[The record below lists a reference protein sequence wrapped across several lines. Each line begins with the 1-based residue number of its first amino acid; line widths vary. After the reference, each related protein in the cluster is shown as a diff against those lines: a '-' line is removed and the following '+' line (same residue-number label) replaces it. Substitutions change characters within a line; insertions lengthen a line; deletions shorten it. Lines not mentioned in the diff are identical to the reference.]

1 MKIFTKRG
9 IIGKLIIVIILMSII
24 GCAMPKNISFATT
37 DAGGVLLKPITDFAI
52 GIGDAIINLI
62 HKVLFNM
69 DKALLVLDKT
79 SLGWL
84 WALVAGVVIAAI
96 VAVAVFAIGAVGAT
110 ALSALGTA
118 LISTATTAGAAGA
131 AAGAAGAA
139 AGAAGAAA
147 GAAGAA
153 AGATGATAIAAALA
167 ALGPYVVGSMIVTS
181 VATGVKTGA
190 VAGFFVNRNL
200 FGDEEVF
207 PLYRISPEEIF
218 EGKIPMLNVNFFE
231 AEAKDTVDTEKNNS
245 TTDFHE
251 AESNTF
257 YEETM
262 NSAVSQVNTYLGN
275 KGYSKTIEDTKK
287 DGVASYDI
295 TTDKWEK
302 DNATYYATVKG
313 RVPSSGGISPGSIT
327 VVLYTNGSEGAP
339 ALNDTAFTLK
349 PTIAKWYYALRTLAI
364 VVMLLILVYI
374 GIRIMTS
381 SIASEKSKYK
391 NMLVDWVV
399 AFCLIFIMH
408 YIMVF
413 ANNINDSL
421 IKIFDSVAE
430 SKGFTA
436 IIDDRD
442 ESLWKKLNEKDGIQL
457 DPSMKITEKNQE
469 TGEEKEVAIEWQTN
483 LMGAFR
489 IWAAQN
495 SKEVEGLVYVG
506 YGLCFLIM
514 VFYTI
519 FFLATYLKR
528 LVYLAFL
535 TIMAPLVA
543 MTYPI
548 DKLNDGKAQAFDMWL
563 KEYIFNLLLQPVH
576 LLLYVVLI
584 SSAFELVASNVIYAL
599 VAIGFLMPA
608 EKLIRKFFG
617 FEKAQTPGMLANA
630 TGAAIAM
637 NTINRLLRP
646 LPPRHKVNR
655 KDYDQYSTEV
665 SDNKGIDN
673 KMLYDGYE
681 NTEGS
686 EDKTPV
692 KTVEAKDDST
702 PPQGNNKSP
711 ENTPPVVPANHVI
724 ITGDSKRKMEEE
736 EAKRKAAEEEA
747 KRKKEEEEMAR
758 KKEEKKRQEYE
769 KAHPIRTNIKRAKN
783 NTKRNIKRAKTIT
796 RNYLGNAVQRAY
808 RNYNPAEA
816 IRSMNKVATGALV
829 GAPLSIVAGA
839 AKIASGSSIND
850 SVSAAANTISTAV
863 QFTTKDREP
872 INPDDAKSV
881 GEDFVRSQE
890 DNIEEYKKK
899 IRAQKTNEKIHDRE
913 NVQRMQEYLN
923 INDYNEAQQ
932 KLEEYR
938 DCFDANIDDIE
949 TVATI
954 VKKVE
959 KDGWNK
965 DLAKTTAKAYSSV
978 AKRPSKMSQKEYDDF
993 KSRWK
998 RYVNTQGITDE
1009 KQADKAVNEI
1019 IRKVENFGVTK
1030 DGLKDL

>member
-1 MKIFTKRG
+1 MKIFTKKG

-79 SLGWL
+79 SFAWKWFWTIVAG
-84 WALVAGVVIAAI
+84 LVAAVIVAIAAFGI
-96 VAVAVFAIGAVGAT
+96 GIAGAVLLKALGTAVISGVGAVGAIG
-110 ALSALGTA
+110 LK
-118 LISTATTAGAAGA
+118 
-131 AAGAAGAA
+131 
-139 AGAAGAAA
+139 
-147 GAAGAA
+147 
-153 AGATGATAIAAALA
+153 AALA
-167 ALGPYVVGSMIVTS
+167 SLGTYVIGSMIVAS
-181 VATGVKTGA
+181 VATGAKAGL

-231 AEAKDTVDTEKNNS
+231 NEAKDTVDTDNS
-245 TTDFHE
+245 ITDFHE
-251 AESNTF
+251 VESNTF
-257 YEETM
+257 YEKIM

-275 KGYSKTIEDTKK
+275 KGYSKTIEDNKK
-287 DGVASYDI
+287 DGVYDI

-313 RVPSSGGISPGSIT
+313 IVSSFVDGSIT
-327 VVLYTNGSEGAP
+327 VDLYTNGSEEAP

-430 SKGFTA
+430 SRGFTA
-436 IIDDRD
+436 VIDDED
-442 ESLWKKLNEKDGIQL
+442 GSLWKKLNEKDGIQL
-457 DPSMKITEKNQE
+457 DPNMRINDPD
-469 TGEEKEVAIEWQTN
+469 TGKENAAIEWQTN

-489 IWAAQN
+489 IWAAQDA
-495 SKEVEGLVYVG
+495 KEVEGLVYVG

-514 VFYTI
+514 VFYTV

-528 LVYLAFL
+528 LIYLAFL

-655 KDYDQYSTEV
+655 KDYDQYSTDV

-673 KMLYDGYE
+673 ELLYDGYE
-681 NTEGS
+681 NTQES
-686 EDKTPV
+686 ENKTPV
-692 KTVEAKDDST
+692 KTVEQKGDST
-702 PPQGNNKSP
+702 PQDNNKGP
-711 ENTPPVVPANHVI
+711 ENTPPVVPARHLI
-724 ITGDSKRKMEEE
+724 ITGETKRKMEEE
-736 EAKRKAAEEEA
+736 EAKRKKEEEA
-747 KRKKEEEEMAR
+747 KRKQEEEMAR
-758 KKEEKKRQEYE
+758 KEEERKQALLEYNRQQAKKKQQEYE
-769 KAHPIRTNIKRAKN
+769 KAHPIRTIIKRAKN
-783 NTKRNIKRAKTIT
+783 KTPRSIKRAKTIT
-796 RNYLGNAVQRAY
+796 RNYLGNALQRAY
-808 RNYNPAEA
+808 RNYDPAEA
-816 IRSMNKVATGALV
+816 IRSMNKVATGALI

-913 NVQRMQEYLN
+913 NVYRMQEYLN

-965 DLAKTTAKAYSSV
+965 DLAKTTAIAYSSV

-998 RYVNTQGITDE
+998 RYVNMKGITDE

>member
-1 MKIFTKRG
+1 
-9 IIGKLIIVIILMSII
+9 
-24 GCAMPKNISFATT
+24 
-37 DAGGVLLKPITDFAI
+37 
-52 GIGDAIINLI
+52 
-62 HKVLFNM
+62 M
-69 DKALLVLDKT
+69 DKTNGFWKWGLT
-79 SLGWL
+79 I
-84 WALVAGVVIAAI
+84 VAGLFAAVI
-96 VAVAVFAIGAVGAT
+96 VAVAVFGIGIAGAAI
-110 ALSALGTA
+110 LSALGTA
-118 LISTATTAGAAGA
+118 VSGTA
-131 AAGAAGAA
+131 AAGAIGLK
-139 AGAAGAAA
+139 
-147 GAAGAA
+147 
-153 AGATGATAIAAALA
+153 ATLA
-167 ALGPYVVGSMIVTS
+167 ALGPFVIGSMMVTS
-181 VATGVKTGA
+181 VATGAKTGL

-231 AEAKDTVDTEKNNS
+231 NEANDTVDTDNS
-245 TTDFHE
+245 ITDFHE

-257 YEETM
+257 NEETM

-275 KGYSKTIEDTKK
+275 KGYSKTIEDTLTLEAEA
-287 DGVASYDI
+287 DYDI

-302 DNATYYATVKG
+302 DNVTYYATVKG
-313 RVPSSGGISPGSIT
+313 TVSTSGGITVGSIT

-430 SKGFTA
+430 SRGFTA
-436 IIDDRD
+436 VIDDED
-442 ESLWKKLNEKDGIQL
+442 GSLWKKLNEKDGIQL
-457 DPSMKITEKNQE
+457 DPSMRINDPQ
-469 TGEEKEVAIEWQTN
+469 TGKENAAIEWQTN

-495 SKEVEGLVYVG
+495 AKEVEGLVYVG

-528 LVYLAFL
+528 LIYLAFL

-548 DKLNDGKAQAFDMWL
+548 DKLNDGRAQAFDMWL

-584 SSAFELVASNVIYAL
+584 SSAYELVASNVIYAL

-655 KDYDQYSTEV
+655 KDYDQYSTDV

-681 NTEGS
+681 NPQES
-686 EDKTPV
+686 ENKTPI
-692 KTVEAKDDST
+692 KTVKQKGDST
-702 PPQGNNKSP
+702 PQDNNKGP
-711 ENTPPVVPANHVI
+711 ENTPPVVPARHLI
-724 ITGDSKRKMEEE
+724 ITGETKRKMEEE
-736 EAKRKAAEEEA
+736 AKRKMEEEAKRKMEEEA
-747 KRKKEEEEMAR
+747 KRKKEEMAR
-758 KKEEKKRQEYE
+758 KEKERKQQEYM
-769 KAHPIRTNIKRAKN
+769 KSHPIRK
-783 NTKRNIKRAKTIT
+783 NIKRAKTIA

-890 DNIEEYKKK
+890 DNIEEYKRK
-899 IRAQKTNEKIHDRE
+899 IRAQKTNEKVYDRE

-993 KSRWK
+993 RGRWK
-998 RYVNTQGITDE
+998 RYVNAQGITDE
-1009 KQADKAVNEI
+1009 EQADKAVDEI
-1019 IRKVENFGVTK
+1019 IRKVESFGVTK

>member
-1 MKIFTKRG
+1 
-9 IIGKLIIVIILMSII
+9 
-24 GCAMPKNISFATT
+24 
-37 DAGGVLLKPITDFAI
+37 
-52 GIGDAIINLI
+52 
-62 HKVLFNM
+62 
-69 DKALLVLDKT
+69 
-79 SLGWL
+79 
-84 WALVAGVVIAAI
+84 
-96 VAVAVFAIGAVGAT
+96 
-110 ALSALGTA
+110 
-118 LISTATTAGAAGA
+118 
-131 AAGAAGAA
+131 
-139 AGAAGAAA
+139 
-147 GAAGAA
+147 
-153 AGATGATAIAAALA
+153 
-167 ALGPYVVGSMIVTS
+167 
-181 VATGVKTGA
+181 
-190 VAGFFVNRNL
+190 
-200 FGDEEVF
+200 
-207 PLYRISPEEIF
+207 
-218 EGKIPMLNVNFFE
+218 
-231 AEAKDTVDTEKNNS
+231 
-245 TTDFHE
+245 
-251 AESNTF
+251 
-257 YEETM
+257 
-262 NSAVSQVNTYLGN
+262 
-275 KGYSKTIEDTKK
+275 
-287 DGVASYDI
+287 
-295 TTDKWEK
+295 
-302 DNATYYATVKG
+302 
-313 RVPSSGGISPGSIT
+313 
-327 VVLYTNGSEGAP
+327 
-339 ALNDTAFTLK
+339 
-349 PTIAKWYYALRTLAI
+349 
-364 VVMLLILVYI
+364 
-374 GIRIMTS
+374 MTS

-430 SKGFTA
+430 SRGFTA
-436 IIDDRD
+436 VIDDED
-442 ESLWKKLNEKDGIQL
+442 GSLWKKLNEKDGIQL
-457 DPSMKITEKNQE
+457 DPNMRINDPD
-469 TGEEKEVAIEWQTN
+469 TGKENAAIEWQTN

-489 IWAAQN
+489 IWAAQDA
-495 SKEVEGLVYVG
+495 KEVEGLVYVG

-514 VFYTI
+514 VFYTV

-528 LVYLAFL
+528 LIYLAFL

-584 SSAFELVASNVIYAL
+584 SSAYELVASNVIYAL

-655 KDYDQYSTEV
+655 KDYDQYSTDV

-673 KMLYDGYE
+673 ELLYDGYE
-681 NTEGS
+681 NTQES
-686 EDKTPV
+686 ENKTPV
-692 KTVEAKDDST
+692 KTVEQKGDST
-702 PPQGNNKSP
+702 PQDNNKGP
-711 ENTPPVVPANHVI
+711 ENTPPVVPARHLI
-724 ITGDSKRKMEEE
+724 ITGETKRKMEEE
-736 EAKRKAAEEEA
+736 EAKRKKEEEA
-747 KRKKEEEEMAR
+747 KRKQEEEMAR
-758 KKEEKKRQEYE
+758 KEEERKQALLEYNRQQAKKKQQEYE
-769 KAHPIRTNIKRAKN
+769 KAHPIRTIIKRAKN
-783 NTKRNIKRAKTIT
+783 KTPRSIKRAKTIT
-796 RNYLGNAVQRAY
+796 RNYLGNALQRAY
-808 RNYNPAEA
+808 RNYDPAEA
-816 IRSMNKVATGALV
+816 IRSMNKVATGALI

-913 NVQRMQEYLN
+913 NVYRMQEYLN

-965 DLAKTTAKAYSSV
+965 DLAKTTAIAYSSV

-998 RYVNTQGITDE
+998 RYVNMKGITDE

>member
-1 MKIFTKRG
+1 MKIFTKKG

-24 GCAMPKNISFATT
+24 GCAVPKNISFAK
-37 DAGGVLLKPITDFAI
+37 DGGVLLEPITDFAI
-52 GIGDAIINLI
+52 GIGDAIINII

-69 DKALLVLDKT
+69 DKALLILDKT
-79 SLGWL
+79 SFAWKWFWTIVAG
-84 WALVAGVVIAAI
+84 LVAAVIVAIAAFGI
-96 VAVAVFAIGAVGAT
+96 GIAGAVLLKALGTAVISGVGAVGAIG
-110 ALSALGTA
+110 LK
-118 LISTATTAGAAGA
+118 
-131 AAGAAGAA
+131 
-139 AGAAGAAA
+139 
-147 GAAGAA
+147 
-153 AGATGATAIAAALA
+153 AALA
-167 ALGPYVVGSMIVTS
+167 SLGTYVIGSMIVAS
-181 VATGVKTGA
+181 VATGAKTGL

-231 AEAKDTVDTEKNNS
+231 NEAKDTVDTDNS
-245 TTDFHE
+245 ITDFHKV
-251 AESNTF
+251 ESKTF
-257 YEETM
+257 DEGVW

-275 KGYSKTIEDTKK
+275 KGYSKTIEDTVK
-287 DGVASYDI
+287 AEAATNYDI

-302 DNATYYATVKG
+302 DNVTYYATVKG
-313 RVPSSGGISPGSIT
+313 TVSSSGGITVGSIT

-430 SKGFTA
+430 SRGFTA
-436 IIDDRD
+436 VIDDED
-442 ESLWKKLNEKDGIQL
+442 GSLWKKLNEKDGIQL
-457 DPSMKITEKNQE
+457 DPNMRINDPD
-469 TGEEKEVAIEWQTN
+469 TGKENAAIEWQTN

-489 IWAAQN
+489 IWAAQDA
-495 SKEVEGLVYVG
+495 KEVEGLVYVG

-514 VFYTI
+514 VFYTV

-528 LVYLAFL
+528 LIYLAFL

-655 KDYDQYSTEV
+655 KDYDQYSTDV

-673 KMLYDGYE
+673 ELLYDGYE
-681 NTEGS
+681 NTQES
-686 EDKTPV
+686 ENKTPV
-692 KTVEAKDDST
+692 KTVEQKGDST
-702 PPQGNNKSP
+702 PQDNNKGP
-711 ENTPPVVPANHVI
+711 ENTPPVVPARHLI
-724 ITGDSKRKMEEE
+724 ITGETKRKMEEE
-736 EAKRKAAEEEA
+736 EAKRKQ
-747 KRKKEEEEMAR
+747 EEEMAR
-758 KKEEKKRQEYE
+758 KEEERKQASLERNKKFIQGMREYKRQEDE
-769 KAHPIRTNIKRAKN
+769 KAHPIRTKIKRAKN
-783 NTKRNIKRAKTIT
+783 NTQRKIKRAKTIT
-796 RNYLGNAVQRAY
+796 RTYLGNALQRAY
-808 RNYNPAEA
+808 RNYDPAEA
-816 IRSMNKVATGALV
+816 IRSMNKVATGALI

-890 DNIEEYKKK
+890 DNIKEYKKK

-913 NVQRMQEYLN
+913 NVHRMQEYLN

-965 DLAKTTAKAYSSV
+965 DLAKTTAIAYSSV

-998 RYVNTQGITDE
+998 RYVNMKGITDE

>member
-1 MKIFTKRG
+1 MKIFTKKG

-37 DAGGVLLKPITDFAI
+37 PDGGVLLKPITDFAI

-79 SLGWL
+79 NGFWK
-84 WALVAGVVIAAI
+84 WGVIIVAGLLAAVIVAGAVFGIGLAGAAI
-96 VAVAVFAIGAVGAT
+96 
-110 ALSALGTA
+110 LNALGTT
-118 LISTATTAGAAGA
+118 LISGTAAGA
-131 AAGAAGAA
+131 AAGAAGAI
-139 AGAAGAAA
+139 GLK
-147 GAAGAA
+147 
-153 AGATGATAIAAALA
+153 ATLA
-167 ALGPYVVGSMIVTS
+167 ALGPFVIGSMMVTS
-181 VATGVKTGA
+181 VATGAKTGL

-231 AEAKDTVDTEKNNS
+231 NEAKDTVDTDNS
-245 TTDFHE
+245 ITDFHK

-257 YEETM
+257 NEETM

-275 KGYSKTIEDTKK
+275 KGYSKTIEDTLK
-287 DGVASYDI
+287 AEAAANYDI

-302 DNATYYATVKG
+302 DNVTYYATVKG
-313 RVPSSGGISPGSIT
+313 TVSSSGGITVGSIT

-430 SKGFTA
+430 SRGFTA
-436 IIDDRD
+436 VIDDED
-442 ESLWKKLNEKDGIQL
+442 GSLWKKLNEKDGIQL
-457 DPSMKITEKNQE
+457 DPNMRINDPH
-469 TGEEKEVAIEWQTN
+469 TGKENAAIEWQTN

-495 SKEVEGLVYVG
+495 AKEVEGLVYVG

-584 SSAFELVASNVIYAL
+584 SSAYELVASNVIYAL

-655 KDYDQYSTEV
+655 KDYDQYSTDV

-681 NTEGS
+681 NPQES
-686 EDKTPV
+686 ENKTPI
-692 KTVEAKDDST
+692 KTVKQKGDST
-702 PPQGNNKSP
+702 PQDNNKGP
-711 ENTPPVVPANHVI
+711 ENTPPVVPHLI
-724 ITGDSKRKMEEE
+724 ITGETKRRMEEEAKRKMEEE
-736 EAKRKAAEEEA
+736 AKRKMEEEA
-747 KRKKEEEEMAR
+747 KRKKEEMAR
-758 KKEEKKRQEYE
+758 KEKERKQQEYM
-769 KAHPIRTNIKRAKN
+769 KSHPIRK
-783 NTKRNIKRAKTIT
+783 NIKRAKTIA

-890 DNIEEYKKK
+890 DNIEEYKRK
-899 IRAQKTNEKIHDRE
+899 IRAQKTNEKVYDRE

-993 KSRWK
+993 RGRWK
-998 RYVNTQGITDE
+998 RYVNAQGITDE
-1009 KQADKAVNEI
+1009 EQADKAVNEI
-1019 IRKVENFGVTK
+1019 IRKVESFGVTK

>member
-1 MKIFTKRG
+1 MKIFTKKG

-79 SLGWL
+79 NDL
-84 WALVAGVVIAAI
+84 WKWGVTIVAGLVAAVF
-96 VAVAVFAIGAVGAT
+96 VAVAVFGIGIAGAAI
-110 ALSALGTA
+110 LSALGTA
-118 LISTATTAGAAGA
+118 VSGTA
-131 AAGAAGAA
+131 AAGAIGLQ
-139 AGAAGAAA
+139 
-147 GAAGAA
+147 
-153 AGATGATAIAAALA
+153 ATLET
-167 ALGPYVVGSMIVTS
+167 LGPFVIGSMIVTS
-181 VATGVKTGA
+181 VATGAKTGL

-231 AEAKDTVDTEKNNS
+231 NEAKDTVDTDNS
-245 TTDFHE
+245 ITDFHE

-257 YEETM
+257 NEETM

-287 DGVASYDI
+287 DGIASYDI

-302 DNATYYATVKG
+302 DNVTYYATVKG

-436 IIDDRD
+436 VIDDED
-442 ESLWKKLNEKDGIQL
+442 GSLWKKLNEKDGIQL
-457 DPSMKITEKNQE
+457 DPRMRINDPDTGQE
-469 TGEEKEVAIEWQTN
+469 NVAIEWQTN

-495 SKEVEGLVYVG
+495 AEEVEGLVYVG

-528 LVYLAFL
+528 LIYLAFL

-673 KMLYDGYE
+673 KLLYDGYE

-702 PPQGNNKSP
+702 PPQDNNKSP

-747 KRKKEEEEMAR
+747 KRKKEEEEEMAR
-758 KKEEKKRQEYE
+758 KKEERKQALLEYNRQQAKKKQQEYE
-769 KAHPIRTNIKRAKN
+769 KAHPIRTKIERAKN
-783 NTKRNIKRAKTIT
+783 NTQRKIKRAKTIT
-796 RNYLGNAVQRAY
+796 RNYLGNAVKRAY
-808 RNYNPAEA
+808 RNYDPAEA

>member
-1 MKIFTKRG
+1 MKIFTKKG

-37 DAGGVLLKPITDFAI
+37 PDGGVLLKPITDFAI
-52 GIGDAIINLI
+52 GIGDAIINII

-69 DKALLVLDKT
+69 DKALLVFDKT
-79 SLGWL
+79 NGL
-84 WALVAGVVIAAI
+84 WKWGLTIVAGLVAAVIVAGAVFGIGIAGAAI
-96 VAVAVFAIGAVGAT
+96 
-110 ALSALGTA
+110 LSALGTA
-118 LISTATTAGAAGA
+118 VSGTA
-131 AAGAAGAA
+131 AAGAIGLK
-139 AGAAGAAA
+139 
-147 GAAGAA
+147 
-153 AGATGATAIAAALA
+153 ATLA
-167 ALGPYVVGSMIVTS
+167 ALGPFVIGSMMVTS
-181 VATGVKTGA
+181 VATGAKTGL

-231 AEAKDTVDTEKNNS
+231 NEAKDTVDTDNS
-245 TTDFHE
+245 ITDFHE

-257 YEETM
+257 NEETM

-275 KGYSKTIEDTKK
+275 KGYSKTIEDTLKAEAEA
-287 DGVASYDI
+287 DYDI

-302 DNATYYATVKG
+302 DNVTYYATVKG
-313 RVPSSGGISPGSIT
+313 TVSSSGGIIVGSIT

-430 SKGFTA
+430 SRGFTA
-436 IIDDRD
+436 VIDDED
-442 ESLWKKLNEKDGIQL
+442 GSLWKKLNEKDGIQL
-457 DPSMKITEKNQE
+457 DPSMRINDPH
-469 TGEEKEVAIEWQTN
+469 TGKENAAIEWQTN

-584 SSAFELVASNVIYAL
+584 SSAYELVASNVIYAL

-681 NTEGS
+681 NPQES
-686 EDKTPV
+686 ENKTPI
-692 KTVEAKDDST
+692 KTVKQKGDST
-702 PPQGNNKSP
+702 PQDNNKGP
-711 ENTPPVVPANHVI
+711 ENTPPVVPHLI
-724 ITGDSKRKMEEE
+724 IPDEIKRKMEEE
-736 EAKRKAAEEEA
+736 AKRKMEEEA
-747 KRKKEEEEMAR
+747 KRKKEEEMAR
-758 KKEEKKRQEYE
+758 KEKERKQQEYM
-769 KAHPIRTNIKRAKN
+769 KSHPIRK
-783 NTKRNIKRAKTIT
+783 NIKRAKTIA

-890 DNIEEYKKK
+890 DNIEEYKRK
-899 IRAQKTNEKIHDRE
+899 IRAQKTNEKVYDRE

-993 KSRWK
+993 RGRWK
-998 RYVNTQGITDE
+998 RYVNAQGITDE
-1009 KQADKAVNEI
+1009 EQADKAVNEI
-1019 IRKVENFGVTK
+1019 IRKVESFGETK

>member
-1 MKIFTKRG
+1 MKIFTNKG
-9 IIGKLIIVIILMSII
+9 LIGKLIIVIILMSII
-24 GCAMPKNISFATT
+24 GCAMPKNISFAKTP
-37 DAGGVLLKPITDFAI
+37 DGGVLLKPITDFAI

-79 SLGWL
+79 NGIWK
-84 WALVAGVVIAAI
+84 WFVIIVAGLLAAVI
-96 VAVAVFAIGAVGAT
+96 VAGAVFAIGIAGA
-110 ALSALGTA
+110 AILNALGTT
-118 LISTATTAGAAGA
+118 LISGTTVAAGI
-131 AAGAAGAA
+131 GLK
-139 AGAAGAAA
+139 
-147 GAAGAA
+147 
-153 AGATGATAIAAALA
+153 ATLE
-167 ALGPYVVGSMIVTS
+167 ALGPFVIGSMMVTS
-181 VATGVKTGA
+181 VATGAKTGL

-231 AEAKDTVDTEKNNS
+231 AEAKDTVDTEKKYS

-251 AESNTF
+251 VESNTF
-257 YEETM
+257 YEKIM

-275 KGYSKTIEDTKK
+275 KGYSKTIEDNKK
-287 DGVASYDI
+287 DGVYDI

-302 DNATYYATVKG
+302 DNATYYATIKG
-313 RVPSSGGISPGSIT
+313 IVSSSVEGIIT
-327 VVLYTNGSEGAP
+327 VVLYTNGSEEAP

-430 SKGFTA
+430 SRGFTA
-436 IIDDRD
+436 VIDDED
-442 ESLWKKLNEKDGIQL
+442 GSLWKKLNEKDGIQL
-457 DPSMKITEKNQE
+457 DPNMRINDPH
-469 TGEEKEVAIEWQTN
+469 TGKENAAIEWQTD

-495 SKEVEGLVYVG
+495 AKEVEGLVYVG

-584 SSAFELVASNVIYAL
+584 SSAYELVASNVIYAL

-736 EAKRKAAEEEA
+736 EAKRKAAEEAKRKAAEEEA

-808 RNYNPAEA
+808 RNYDPAEA

-978 AKRPSKMSQKEYDDF
+978 ANRPSKMTQKEYDDF

-1009 KQADKAVNEI
+1009 KQAEKAVNEI
-1019 IRKVENFGVTK
+1019 IRKVEDFGVTK

>member
-1 MKIFTKRG
+1 MKIFTKKG

-24 GCAMPKNISFATT
+24 GCAVPKNISFATT

-118 LISTATTAGAAGA
+118 LIGTATTAGGA

-139 AGAAGAAA
+139 
-147 GAAGAA
+147 
-153 AGATGATAIAAALA
+153 GATGIAAALA
-167 ALGPYVVGSMIVTS
+167 ALGPFVIGSLAVTS

-681 NTEGS
+681 NTQGS
-686 EDKTPV
+686 ENKTPV
-692 KTVEAKDDST
+692 KTVEQKGEST
-702 PPQGNNKSP
+702 PQDNNKGP
-711 ENTPPVVPANHVI
+711 ENTPPVVPARHLI

-736 EAKRKAAEEEA
+736 EAKRK
-747 KRKKEEEEMAR
+747 KEEEMAR
-758 KKEEKKRQEYE
+758 KKEERKQASLERNKKLIQGSREYNRQQAEKKRQEYE

-783 NTKRNIKRAKTIT
+783 NTQRNIKRAKTIT

>member
-1 MKIFTKRG
+1 MKIFTKKG

-79 SLGWL
+79 NSVWK
-84 WALVAGVVIAAI
+84 WFVTIAAGLFAAVI
-96 VAVAVFAIGAVGAT
+96 VAVAVFGIGIAGAAI
-110 ALSALGTA
+110 LSALGTA
-118 LISTATTAGAAGA
+118 VSGTA
-131 AAGAAGAA
+131 AAGAAGAI
-139 AGAAGAAA
+139 GLK
-147 GAAGAA
+147 
-153 AGATGATAIAAALA
+153 ATLA
-167 ALGPYVVGSMIVTS
+167 ALGPFVIGSMMVTS
-181 VATGVKTGA
+181 VATGAKTGL

-231 AEAKDTVDTEKNNS
+231 NEAKDTVDTDNS
-245 TTDFHE
+245 ITDFHE

-257 YEETM
+257 NEETM

-275 KGYSKTIEDTKK
+275 KGYSKTIEDTLTLEAEA
-287 DGVASYDI
+287 DYDI

-302 DNATYYATVKG
+302 DNVTYYATVKG
-313 RVPSSGGISPGSIT
+313 TVSTSGGITVGSIT

-430 SKGFTA
+430 SRGFTA
-436 IIDDRD
+436 VIDDED
-442 ESLWKKLNEKDGIQL
+442 GSLWKKLNEKDGIQL
-457 DPSMKITEKNQE
+457 DPNMRINDPH
-469 TGEEKEVAIEWQTN
+469 TGKENAAIEWQTN

-495 SKEVEGLVYVG
+495 AKEVEGLIYVG

-528 LVYLAFL
+528 LIYLAFL

-548 DKLNDGKAQAFDMWL
+548 DKLNDGRAQAFDMWL

-584 SSAFELVASNVIYAL
+584 SSAYELVASNVIYAL

-655 KDYDQYSTEV
+655 KDYDQYSTDV

-681 NTEGS
+681 NPQES
-686 EDKTPV
+686 ENKTPI
-692 KTVEAKDDST
+692 KTVKQKGDST
-702 PPQGNNKSP
+702 PQDNNKGP
-711 ENTPPVVPANHVI
+711 ENTPPVVPARHLI
-724 ITGDSKRKMEEE
+724 ITGETKRRMEEEAKRKMEEE
-736 EAKRKAAEEEA
+736 AKRKMEEEA
-747 KRKKEEEEMAR
+747 KRKKEEMAR
-758 KKEEKKRQEYE
+758 KEKERKQQEYM
-769 KAHPIRTNIKRAKN
+769 KSHPIRK
-783 NTKRNIKRAKTIT
+783 NIKRAKTIA

-899 IRAQKTNEKIHDRE
+899 IRAQKTNEKVYDRE

-978 AKRPSKMSQKEYDDF
+978 AKRPSKMSQREYDDF
-993 KSRWK
+993 RGRWK
-998 RYVNTQGITDE
+998 RYVNAQGITDE
-1009 KQADKAVNEI
+1009 DPADKAVNEI
-1019 IRKVENFGVTK
+1019 IRKLESFGVTK

>member
-1 MKIFTKRG
+1 MKIFTKKG

-79 SLGWL
+79 NGL
-84 WALVAGVVIAAI
+84 WKWGLTIVAGLFAAVI
-96 VAVAVFAIGAVGAT
+96 VAVAVFGIGIAGAAI
-110 ALSALGTA
+110 LSALGTA
-118 LISTATTAGAAGA
+118 VSGTA
-131 AAGAAGAA
+131 AAGAIGLK
-139 AGAAGAAA
+139 
-147 GAAGAA
+147 
-153 AGATGATAIAAALA
+153 ATLA
-167 ALGPYVVGSMIVTS
+167 ALGPFVIGSMMVTS
-181 VATGVKTGA
+181 VATGAKTGL

-231 AEAKDTVDTEKNNS
+231 NEAKDTVDTDNS
-245 TTDFHE
+245 ITDFHE

-257 YEETM
+257 NEETM

-275 KGYSKTIEDTKK
+275 KGYSKTIEDTLKPE
-287 DGVASYDI
+287 ATTSYDI

-302 DNATYYATVKG
+302 DNVTYYATVKG
-313 RVPSSGGISPGSIT
+313 TVSTSAGITVGSIT

-430 SKGFTA
+430 SRGFTA
-436 IIDDRD
+436 VIDDED
-442 ESLWKKLNEKDGIQL
+442 GSLWKKLNEKDGIQL
-457 DPSMKITEKNQE
+457 DPSMRINDPD
-469 TGEEKEVAIEWQTN
+469 TGKENVAIEWQTN

-495 SKEVEGLVYVG
+495 AKEVEGLVYVG

-528 LVYLAFL
+528 LIYLAFL

-548 DKLNDGKAQAFDMWL
+548 DKLNDGRAQAFDMWL

-584 SSAFELVASNVIYAL
+584 SSAYELVASNVIYAL

-608 EKLIRKFFG
+608 ERLIRKFFG

-655 KDYDQYSTEV
+655 KDYDQYSTDV

-681 NTEGS
+681 NPQES
-686 EDKTPV
+686 ENKTPI
-692 KTVEAKDDST
+692 KTVKQKGDST
-702 PPQGNNKSP
+702 TPQDNNKGP
-711 ENTPPVVPANHVI
+711 ENTPPVVPARHLI
-724 ITGDSKRKMEEE
+724 ITGETKRKMEEE
-736 EAKRKAAEEEA
+736 AKRKMEEEA
-747 KRKKEEEEMAR
+747 KRKKEEMAR
-758 KKEEKKRQEYE
+758 KEKERKQQEYM
-769 KAHPIRTNIKRAKN
+769 KSHPIRK
-783 NTKRNIKRAKTIT
+783 NIKRAKTIA

-899 IRAQKTNEKIHDRE
+899 IRAQKTNEKVYDRE

-993 KSRWK
+993 RGRWK
-998 RYVNTQGITDE
+998 RYVNAQGITDE
-1009 KQADKAVNEI
+1009 EQADKAVNEI
-1019 IRKVENFGVTK
+1019 IRKVESFGVTK

>member
-1 MKIFTKRG
+1 
-9 IIGKLIIVIILMSII
+9 
-24 GCAMPKNISFATT
+24 
-37 DAGGVLLKPITDFAI
+37 
-52 GIGDAIINLI
+52 
-62 HKVLFNM
+62 
-69 DKALLVLDKT
+69 
-79 SLGWL
+79 
-84 WALVAGVVIAAI
+84 
-96 VAVAVFAIGAVGAT
+96 
-110 ALSALGTA
+110 
-118 LISTATTAGAAGA
+118 
-131 AAGAAGAA
+131 
-139 AGAAGAAA
+139 
-147 GAAGAA
+147 
-153 AGATGATAIAAALA
+153 
-167 ALGPYVVGSMIVTS
+167 MIVTS

-275 KGYSKTIEDTKK
+275 NGYSKTIEDTKK

>member
-1 MKIFTKRG
+1 MKIFAKRG

-24 GCAMPKNISFATT
+24 GCAVPKNISFATT
-37 DAGGVLLKPITDFAI
+37 KDGGVLLEPITDFAI
-52 GIGDAIINLI
+52 GIGDAIINII

-79 SLGWL
+79 NFAWK
-84 WALVAGVVIAAI
+84 WIVTAVTVIVIACI
-96 VAVAVFAIGAVGAT
+96 VAAAAFGIGIAGAV
-110 ALSALGTA
+110 LLKALGTA
-118 LISTATTAGAAGA
+118 VINGVA
-131 AAGAAGAA
+131 AAGAIGLK
-139 AGAAGAAA
+139 
-147 GAAGAA
+147 
-153 AGATGATAIAAALA
+153 ATLA
-167 ALGPYVVGSMIVTS
+167 SLGTYVIGSMIVAS
-181 VATGVKTGA
+181 VATGAKTGL

-231 AEAKDTVDTEKNNS
+231 TEAKDTVDTEKNNS
-245 TTDFHE
+245 ATDFHE

-287 DGVASYDI
+287 DGIASYDI

-302 DNATYYATVKG
+302 DNVTYYATVKG

-430 SKGFTA
+430 SKGITA
-436 IIDDRD
+436 VIDDED
-442 ESLWKKLNEKDGIQL
+442 GSLWKKLNEKDGIQL
-457 DPSMKITEKNQE
+457 DPNMRINDPD
-469 TGEEKEVAIEWQTN
+469 TGKENAAIEWQTN

-489 IWAAQN
+489 IWAAQDA
-495 SKEVEGLVYVG
+495 KEVEGLVYVG

-514 VFYTI
+514 VFYTV

-528 LVYLAFL
+528 LIYLAFL

-584 SSAFELVASNVIYAL
+584 SSAYELVASNVIYAL

-655 KDYDQYSTEV
+655 KDYDQYSTDV
-665 SDNKGIDN
+665 SDTKGIDN
-673 KMLYDGYE
+673 ELLYDGYE
-681 NTEGS
+681 NTQES
-686 EDKTPV
+686 ENKTPV
-692 KTVEAKDDST
+692 KTVEQKGDST
-702 PPQGNNKSP
+702 PQDNNKGP
-711 ENTPPVVPANHVI
+711 ENTPPVVPARPLI
-724 ITGDSKRKMEEE
+724 ITGETKRKMEEE
-736 EAKRKAAEEEA
+736 EAKRKQ
-747 KRKKEEEEMAR
+747 EEEMAR
-758 KKEEKKRQEYE
+758 KEEERKQALQALLEYNQQQAKK
-769 KAHPIRTNIKRAKN
+769 KRAKN
-783 NTKRNIKRAKTIT
+783 KTPRIIKRAKTIT
-796 RNYLGNAVQRAY
+796 RNYLGNALQRAY
-808 RNYNPAEA
+808 RNYDPAEA
-816 IRSMNKVATGALV
+816 IRSMNKVATGALI

-890 DNIEEYKKK
+890 DNIKEYKKK

-913 NVQRMQEYLN
+913 NVHRMQEYLN

-965 DLAKTTAKAYSSV
+965 DLAKTTAIAYSSV

-998 RYVNTQGITDE
+998 RYVNMKGITDE

>member
-24 GCAMPKNISFATT
+24 GCAVPKNISFATT
-37 DAGGVLLKPITDFAI
+37 VDGGVLLKPITDFAL

-79 SLGWL
+79 NGW
-84 WALVAGVVIAAI
+84 WKWGVTIVAGLFAAVI
-96 VAVAVFAIGAVGAT
+96 VAAAVFAIGAVGAV
-110 ALSALGTA
+110 ALQALGGLLAGTA
-118 LISTATTAGAAGA
+118 EAGA
-131 AAGAAGAA
+131 AAG
-139 AGAAGAAA
+139 
-147 GAAGAA
+147 
-153 AGATGATAIAAALA
+153 TGAGIAAALA
-167 ALGPYVVGSMIVTS
+167 KLGPYVVGSMIVTS
-181 VATGVKTGA
+181 VATGAKTGA

-231 AEAKDTVDTEKNNS
+231 NEAKDTVDTEKNNS

-287 DGVASYDI
+287 DGIASYDI

-302 DNATYYATVKG
+302 DNVTYYATVKG

-327 VVLYTNGSEGAP
+327 VVLYTNGSERAP

-436 IIDDRD
+436 IIYDDGD
-442 ESLWKKLNEKDGIQL
+442 EKLWDKLEKAAEDANQQL
-457 DPSMKITEKNQE
+457 DPNMKIYENGE
-469 TGEEKEVAIEWQTN
+469 YTGTIEWQTN

-495 SKEVEGLVYVG
+495 AEEVEGLVYVG

-528 LVYLAFL
+528 LIYLAFL

-584 SSAFELVASNVIYAL
+584 SSAYELVASNVIYAL

-681 NTEGS
+681 DTQES
-686 EDKTPV
+686 ENKTPV
-692 KTVEAKDDST
+692 KTVEQKGDST
-702 PPQGNNKSP
+702 PQDNNKGP
-711 ENTPPVVPANHVI
+711 ENTPPVVPARHLI

-736 EAKRKAAEEEA
+736 EAKRK
-747 KRKKEEEEMAR
+747 KEEEMAR
-758 KKEEKKRQEYE
+758 KKEERKQASLERNKKYIQGTREYNRQQAEKKRQEYE

-783 NTKRNIKRAKTIT
+783 NTQRNIKRAKTIT

-808 RNYNPAEA
+808 RNYDPAEA

>member
-1 MKIFTKRG
+1 MKIFTKKG

-24 GCAMPKNISFATT
+24 GCAVPKNISFATT
-37 DAGGVLLKPITDFAI
+37 KDGGVLLEPITDFAI
-52 GIGDAIINLI
+52 GIGDAIINII

-79 SLGWL
+79 NGFWK
-84 WALVAGVVIAAI
+84 WIVTVATVIAIAFI
-96 VAVAVFAIGAVGAT
+96 VAIAAFGIGIAGAAI
-110 ALSALGTA
+110 LSALGTA
-118 LISTATTAGAAGA
+118 VSGTAATAA
-131 AAGAAGAA
+131 AAGGAI
-139 AGAAGAAA
+139 GLK
-147 GAAGAA
+147 
-153 AGATGATAIAAALA
+153 ATLE
-167 ALGPYVVGSMIVTS
+167 ALGPLVIGSMIVTS
-181 VATGVKTGA
+181 VATGAKTGL

-231 AEAKDTVDTEKNNS
+231 NEAKDTVDTDNS
-245 TTDFHE
+245 ITDFHE
-251 AESNTF
+251 VESNTF
-257 YEETM
+257 YEKIM

-275 KGYSKTIEDTKK
+275 KGYSKTIEDNKK
-287 DGVASYDI
+287 DGVYDI

-313 RVPSSGGISPGSIT
+313 IVSSFVDGSIT
-327 VVLYTNGSEGAP
+327 VDLYTNGSEGAP

-430 SKGFTA
+430 SKGITA
-436 IIDDRD
+436 VIDDED
-442 ESLWKKLNEKDGIQL
+442 GSLWKKLNEKDGIQL
-457 DPSMKITEKNQE
+457 DPNMRINDPA
-469 TGEEKEVAIEWQTN
+469 TGKENAAIEWQTN
-483 LMGAFR
+483 LMGVFR
-489 IWAAQN
+489 IWAAQDAE
-495 SKEVEGLVYVG
+495 EVEGLVYVG

-514 VFYTI
+514 VFYTV

-528 LVYLAFL
+528 LIYLAFL

-584 SSAFELVASNVIYAL
+584 SSAYELVASNVIYAL

-655 KDYDQYSTEV
+655 KDYDQYSTDV
-665 SDNKGIDN
+665 SDTKGIDN
-673 KMLYDGYE
+673 ELLYDGYE
-681 NTEGS
+681 NTQES
-686 EDKTPV
+686 ENKTPV
-692 KTVEAKDDST
+692 KTVEQKGDST
-702 PPQGNNKSP
+702 PQDNNKGP
-711 ENTPPVVPANHVI
+711 ENIPPVVPASPLI
-724 ITGDSKRKMEEE
+724 ITGETKRKMEEE
-736 EAKRKAAEEEA
+736 AKRKQEEEA
-747 KRKKEEEEMAR
+747 KRKQEEEMAR
-758 KKEEKKRQEYE
+758 KEEERKQASLERNKKFIQGMREYKRQEDE
-769 KAHPIRTNIKRAKN
+769 KAHPIRTKIKRAKN
-783 NTKRNIKRAKTIT
+783 NTQRKIKRAKTIT
-796 RNYLGNAVQRAY
+796 RNYLGNALQRAY
-808 RNYNPAEA
+808 RNYDPAEA
-816 IRSMNKVATGALV
+816 IRSMNKVATGALI

-872 INPDDAKSV
+872 INPDAAKSV

-890 DNIEEYKKK
+890 DNIKEYKKK

-913 NVQRMQEYLN
+913 NVHRMQEYLN

-965 DLAKTTAKAYSSV
+965 DLAKTTAIAYSSV

-998 RYVNTQGITDE
+998 RYVNMKGITDE

>member
-1 MKIFTKRG
+1 MKIFTKKG

-37 DAGGVLLKPITDFAI
+37 DGGVLLKPITDFAI

-79 SLGWL
+79 NGFWK
-84 WALVAGVVIAAI
+84 WFVIIAAGLLAAVI
-96 VAVAVFAIGAVGAT
+96 VATATFAIGLAGA
-110 ALSALGTA
+110 AILNALGTT
-118 LISTATTAGAAGA
+118 LISGT

-139 AGAAGAAA
+139 GAIGLK
-147 GAAGAA
+147 
-153 AGATGATAIAAALA
+153 ATLA
-167 ALGPYVVGSMIVTS
+167 ALGPFVIGSMMVTS
-181 VATGVKTGA
+181 VATGAKTGL

-231 AEAKDTVDTEKNNS
+231 NEAKDTVDTDNS
-245 TTDFHE
+245 ITDFHE
-251 AESNTF
+251 VESKTF
-257 YEETM
+257 VEVLK
-262 NSAVSQVNTYLGN
+262 NPALSKVNTYLGN
-275 KGYSKTIEDTKK
+275 KGYSKTIEETQK
-287 DGVASYDI
+287 DGIASYDI

-313 RVPSSGGISPGSIT
+313 IITYIEGPPAGSIV
-327 VVLYTNGSEGAP
+327 VVLYTNGSEKAP

-430 SKGFTA
+430 SRGFTA
-436 IIDDRD
+436 VIDDED
-442 ESLWKKLNEKDGIQL
+442 GSLWKKLNEKDGIQL
-457 DPSMKITEKNQE
+457 DPNMRINDPH
-469 TGEEKEVAIEWQTN
+469 TGKENAAIEWQTN

-495 SKEVEGLVYVG
+495 AKEVEGLIYVG

-528 LVYLAFL
+528 LIYLAFL

-548 DKLNDGKAQAFDMWL
+548 DKLNDGRAQAFDMWL

-584 SSAFELVASNVIYAL
+584 SSAYELVASNVIYAL

-655 KDYDQYSTEV
+655 KDYDQYSTDV

-673 KMLYDGYE
+673 ELLYDGYE
-681 NTEGS
+681 NTQES
-686 EDKTPV
+686 ENKTPV
-692 KTVEAKDDST
+692 KTVEQKGDST
-702 PPQGNNKSP
+702 PQDNNKGP
-711 ENTPPVVPANHVI
+711 ENTPPVVPASPLI
-724 ITGDSKRKMEEE
+724 ITGETKRKMEEE
-736 EAKRKAAEEEA
+736 AKRKQEEEA
-747 KRKKEEEEMAR
+747 KRKQEEEMAR
-758 KKEEKKRQEYE
+758 KEEERKQASLERNKKFIQGMREYKRQEDE
-769 KAHPIRTNIKRAKN
+769 KAHPIRTKIKRAKN
-783 NTKRNIKRAKTIT
+783 NTQRKIKRAKTIT
-796 RNYLGNAVQRAY
+796 RNYLGNAIQRAY
-808 RNYNPAEA
+808 RNYDPAEA
-816 IRSMNKVATGALV
+816 IRSMNKVATGALI

-890 DNIEEYKKK
+890 DNIKEYKKK
-899 IRAQKTNEKIHDRE
+899 ILAQKTNEKIHDRE
-913 NVQRMQEYLN
+913 NVHRMQEYLN

-965 DLAKTTAKAYSSV
+965 DLAKTTAIAYSSV

-998 RYVNTQGITDE
+998 RYVNMKGITDE

>member
-1 MKIFTKRG
+1 MKIFTKKG

-84 WALVAGVVIAAI
+84 WALLTAVVIAAI
-96 VAVAVFAIGAVGAT
+96 VAVAVFAIGAVGAA
-110 ALSALGTA
+110 ALQALGTA
-118 LISTATTAGAAGA
+118 LISTATATETTAVG
-131 AAGAAGAA
+131 
-139 AGAAGAAA
+139 
-147 GAAGAA
+147 
-153 AGATGATAIAAALA
+153 IAAALK
-167 ALGPYVVGSMIVTS
+167 ALGPFVIGSMIVTS
-181 VATGVKTGA
+181 VATGAKTGL

-231 AEAKDTVDTEKNNS
+231 NEAKDTVDTDNS
-245 TTDFHE
+245 ITDFHE

-257 YEETM
+257 NEETM

-287 DGVASYDI
+287 DGIASYDI

-302 DNATYYATVKG
+302 DNVTYYATVKG

-436 IIDDRD
+436 VIDDED
-442 ESLWKKLNEKDGIQL
+442 GSLWKKLNEKDGIQL
-457 DPSMKITEKNQE
+457 DPSMRINDPD
-469 TGEEKEVAIEWQTN
+469 TGKENVAIEWQTN

-495 SKEVEGLVYVG
+495 AEEVEGLVYVG

-514 VFYTI
+514 VFYTV

-528 LVYLAFL
+528 LIYLAFL

-681 NTEGS
+681 NTQES
-686 EDKTPV
+686 ENKTPV
-692 KTVEAKDDST
+692 KTVEQKGEST
-702 PPQGNNKSP
+702 PQDNNKGP
-711 ENTPPVVPANHVI
+711 ENTPPVVPARHLI

-736 EAKRKAAEEEA
+736 EAKRK
-747 KRKKEEEEMAR
+747 KEEEMAR
-758 KKEEKKRQEYE
+758 KKEERKQASLERNKKLIQGSREYNRQQAEKKRQEYE

-783 NTKRNIKRAKTIT
+783 NTQRNIKRAKTIT

>member
-1 MKIFTKRG
+1 MKIFTKKG

-79 SLGWL
+79 NSVWK
-84 WALVAGVVIAAI
+84 WFVTIAAGLFAAVI
-96 VAVAVFAIGAVGAT
+96 VAVAVFGIGIAGAAI
-110 ALSALGTA
+110 LSALGTA
-118 LISTATTAGAAGA
+118 VSGTA
-131 AAGAAGAA
+131 AAGAIGLK
-139 AGAAGAAA
+139 
-147 GAAGAA
+147 
-153 AGATGATAIAAALA
+153 ATLA
-167 ALGPYVVGSMIVTS
+167 ALGPFVIGSMMVTS
-181 VATGVKTGA
+181 VATGAKTGL

-231 AEAKDTVDTEKNNS
+231 NEAKDTVDTDNS
-245 TTDFHE
+245 ITDFHE

-257 YEETM
+257 NEETM

-275 KGYSKTIEDTKK
+275 KGYSKTIEDTLTLEAEA
-287 DGVASYDI
+287 DYDI

-302 DNATYYATVKG
+302 DNVTYYATVKG
-313 RVPSSGGISPGSIT
+313 TVSTSGGITVGSIT

-430 SKGFTA
+430 SRGFTA
-436 IIDDRD
+436 VIDDED
-442 ESLWKKLNEKDGIQL
+442 GSLWKKLNEKDGIQL
-457 DPSMKITEKNQE
+457 DPSMRINDPH
-469 TGEEKEVAIEWQTN
+469 TGKENAAIEWQTN

-495 SKEVEGLVYVG
+495 AKEVEGLIYVG

-528 LVYLAFL
+528 LIYLAFL

-548 DKLNDGKAQAFDMWL
+548 DKLNDGRAQAFDMWL

-584 SSAFELVASNVIYAL
+584 SSAYELVASNVIYAL

-681 NTEGS
+681 NPQES
-686 EDKTPV
+686 ENKTPI
-692 KTVEAKDDST
+692 KTVKQKGDST
-702 PPQGNNKSP
+702 PQDNNKGP
-711 ENTPPVVPANHVI
+711 ENTPPVVPARHLI
-724 ITGDSKRKMEEE
+724 ITGETKRKMEEE
-736 EAKRKAAEEEA
+736 AKRKMEEEA
-747 KRKKEEEEMAR
+747 KRKKAPTAR
-758 KKEEKKRQEYE
+758 KEKERKQQEYM
-769 KAHPIRTNIKRAKN
+769 KSHPIRK
-783 NTKRNIKRAKTIT
+783 NIKRAKTIA

-899 IRAQKTNEKIHDRE
+899 IRVQKTNEKVYDRE

-993 KSRWK
+993 RGRWK
-998 RYVNTQGITDE
+998 RYVNAQGITDE
-1009 KQADKAVNEI
+1009 EQADKAVNEI
-1019 IRKVENFGVTK
+1019 IRKVESFGVTK

>member
-1 MKIFTKRG
+1 MKIFTKKG

-79 SLGWL
+79 NDL
-84 WALVAGVVIAAI
+84 WKWGVTIVAGLVAAVF
-96 VAVAVFAIGAVGAT
+96 VAVAVFGIGIAGAAI
-110 ALSALGTA
+110 LSALGTA
-118 LISTATTAGAAGA
+118 VSGAGAIGLQ
-131 AAGAAGAA
+131 
-139 AGAAGAAA
+139 
-147 GAAGAA
+147 
-153 AGATGATAIAAALA
+153 ATLAT
-167 ALGPYVVGSMIVTS
+167 LGPFVIGSMIVTS
-181 VATGVKTGA
+181 VATGAKTGL

-231 AEAKDTVDTEKNNS
+231 NEAKDTVDTDNS
-245 TTDFHE
+245 ITDFHE

-257 YEETM
+257 NEETM

-287 DGVASYDI
+287 DGIASYDI

-302 DNATYYATVKG
+302 DNVTYYATVKG

-436 IIDDRD
+436 VIDDED
-442 ESLWKKLNEKDGIQL
+442 GSLWKKLNEKDGIQL
-457 DPSMKITEKNQE
+457 DPRMRINDPDTGQE
-469 TGEEKEVAIEWQTN
+469 NVAIEWQTN

-495 SKEVEGLVYVG
+495 AEEVEGLVYVG

-528 LVYLAFL
+528 LIYLAFL

-673 KMLYDGYE
+673 KLLYDGYE

-702 PPQGNNKSP
+702 PPQDNNKSP

-747 KRKKEEEEMAR
+747 KRKKEEEEEMAR
-758 KKEEKKRQEYE
+758 KKEERKQALLEYNRQQAKKKQQEYE
-769 KAHPIRTNIKRAKN
+769 KAHPIRTKIERAKN
-783 NTKRNIKRAKTIT
+783 NTQRKIKRAKTIT
-796 RNYLGNAVQRAY
+796 RNYLGNAVKRAY
-808 RNYNPAEA
+808 RNYDPAEA

>member
-1 MKIFTKRG
+1 MKIFTKKG

-79 SLGWL
+79 NSVWK
-84 WALVAGVVIAAI
+84 WFVTIAAGLFAAVI
-96 VAVAVFAIGAVGAT
+96 VAVAVFGIGIAGAAI
-110 ALSALGTA
+110 LSALGTA
-118 LISTATTAGAAGA
+118 VSGTA
-131 AAGAAGAA
+131 AAGAAGAI
-139 AGAAGAAA
+139 GLK
-147 GAAGAA
+147 
-153 AGATGATAIAAALA
+153 ATLA
-167 ALGPYVVGSMIVTS
+167 ALGPFVIGSMMVTS
-181 VATGVKTGA
+181 VATGAKTGL

-231 AEAKDTVDTEKNNS
+231 NEAKDTVDTDNS
-245 TTDFHE
+245 ITDFHE

-257 YEETM
+257 NEETM

-275 KGYSKTIEDTKK
+275 KGYSKTIEDTLTLEAEA
-287 DGVASYDI
+287 DYDI

-302 DNATYYATVKG
+302 DNVTYYATVKG
-313 RVPSSGGISPGSIT
+313 TVSTSGGITVGSIT

-430 SKGFTA
+430 SRGFTA
-436 IIDDRD
+436 VIDDED
-442 ESLWKKLNEKDGIQL
+442 GSLWKKLNEKDGIQL
-457 DPSMKITEKNQE
+457 DPNMRINDPH
-469 TGEEKEVAIEWQTN
+469 TGKENAAIEWQTN

-495 SKEVEGLVYVG
+495 AKEVEGLIYVG

-528 LVYLAFL
+528 LIYLAFL

-548 DKLNDGKAQAFDMWL
+548 DKLNDGRAQAFDMWL

-584 SSAFELVASNVIYAL
+584 SSAYELVASNVIYAL

-655 KDYDQYSTEV
+655 KDYDQYSTDV

-681 NTEGS
+681 NPQES
-686 EDKTPV
+686 ENKTPI
-692 KTVEAKDDST
+692 KTVKQKGDST
-702 PPQGNNKSP
+702 PQDNNKGP
-711 ENTPPVVPANHVI
+711 ENTPPVVPARHLI
-724 ITGDSKRKMEEE
+724 ITGETKRRMEEEAKRKMEEE
-736 EAKRKAAEEEA
+736 AKRKMEEEA
-747 KRKKEEEEMAR
+747 KRKKEEMAR
-758 KKEEKKRQEYE
+758 KEKERKQQEYM
-769 KAHPIRTNIKRAKN
+769 KSHPIRK
-783 NTKRNIKRAKTIT
+783 NIKRAKTIA

-899 IRAQKTNEKIHDRE
+899 IRAQKTNEKVYDRE

-923 INDYNEAQQ
+923 INDYNAAQQ

-938 DCFDANIDDIE
+938 DCFDDNIDDID

-978 AKRPSKMSQKEYDDF
+978 AKRPSKMSQREYDDF
-993 KSRWK
+993 RGRWK
-998 RYVNTQGITDE
+998 RYVNAQGITDE
-1009 KQADKAVNEI
+1009 EQADKAVNEI
-1019 IRKVENFGVTK
+1019 IRKVESFGVTK